1 MEQRLTTYKRIVAA
15 LLTAA
20 VCAGPLAAQ
29 EKPLDELY
37 QELLEADETTH
48 DRVANQI
55 VSRWERS
62 GSAGMDLLL
71 RRGQE
76 ALDERDAVAAVEH
89 FSALVDHAPDFA
101 EGYQGRALAYF
112 QRDQIGP
119 ALSDLQMVLRID
131 PRHFQA
137 LFGLGAIMEGLDRP
151 ADALEIYR
159 AIQDIYPRHFETAA
173 AIARVMQMLEGRTL

>member
-1 MEQRLTTYKRIVAA
+1 MEQRLTTFKCTVAA

-20 VCAGPLAAQ
+20 VCASPLAAQ

-37 QELLEADETTH
+37 QELLDADEMTH

-55 VSRWERS
+55 VARWERS
-62 GSAGMDLLL
+62 GSAAMDLLL

-101 EGYQGRALAYF
+101 EGYHGRALAYF
-112 QRDQIGP
+112 QREQIGP
-119 ALSDLQMVLRID
+119 ALADLQMVLRLN
-131 PRHFQA
+131 PRHFEA
-137 LFGLGAIMEGLDRP
+137 LFGLGSIMEGLDRP
-151 ADALEIYR
+151 ADALEVYR
-159 AIQDIYPRHFETAA
+159 AIEDIYPRDPETAA
-173 AIARVMQMLEGRTL
+173 AITRVLQTLEGRTL